1 MVICKARPTLITE
14 RNEKNLNGDENKNPF
29 QIKKCYV
36 RLEKLAYIERAI
48 ASGST
53 TIWVANQ

>member
-1 MVICKARPTLITE
+1 MVICKARPTLIIE
-14 RNEKNLNGDENKNPF
+14 RNEKNFNGDENNNPF

-36 RLEKLAYIERAI
+36 RLEKLAHVERAI

-53 TIWVANQ
+53 TIWVDF

>member
-1 MVICKARPTLITE
+1 MVICKARSTLIIK
-14 RNEKNLNGDENKNPF
+14 RIEKNINSDESNTPF

-36 RLEKLAYIERAI
+36 RLEKLAYVERAI

-53 TIWVANQ
+53 TIWIDF